1 MISSYLMEPTDFM
14 MDMIRK
20 PEVIHEFMDGVTPMY
35 IELARLYQEAGADI
49 LTFHDGGASTD
60 CISPKN
66 YRDFVFESTKKWI
79 SSVKS
84 SILNICGNA
93 EGIIDAMVETGAN
106 AIAIDERTSIIK
118 TREVI
123 DRIKPGVPIL
133 GNIPSQTLLF
143 QGPVEKIEAAVK
155 MVIEAGIDIVSP
167 GCDFWIKTPTEHI
180 KALVDATIKYG
191 AIQTK

>member
-1 MISSYLMEPTDFM
+1 
-14 MDMIRK
+14 
-20 PEVIHEFMDGVTPMY
+20 
-35 IELARLYQEAGADI
+35 
-49 LTFHDGGASTD
+49 
-60 CISPKN
+60 
-66 YRDFVFESTKKWI
+66 
-79 SSVKS
+79 
-84 SILNICGNA
+84 
-93 EGIIDAMVETGAN
+93 MVETGAN

-167 GCDFWIKTPTEHI
+167 GCDFWIKIPTEHI